1 VISRNLILAAAI
13 ALAGCGLDPQG
24 GYRPMAQA
32 SGSQVSGSMSF
43 DEANAQCWTLA
54 YTLLGGNAM
63 DSARSRTYD
72 TCMHDR
78 GWEDPRMRPQPRAVT
93 VPGSR

>member
-1 VISRNLILAAAI
+1 MVTRGLILAG
-13 ALAGCGLDPQG
+13 ALALSACGLDPQG

-32 SGSQVSGSMSF
+32 SGSQNSDSMSF
-43 DEANAQCWTLA
+43 DTANAQCWTAA

-63 DSARSRTYD
+63 DSARSRAYD

-78 GWEDPRMRPQPRAVT
+78 GWEDPRMRREPRAVT

>member
-1 VISRNLILAAAI
+1 VVTRGLILAG
-13 ALAGCGLDPQG
+13 ALALSACALDPQG
-24 GYRPMAQA
+24 GYQPM
-32 SGSQVSGSMSF
+32 SQPAAAPAANSF
-43 DEANAQCWTLA
+43 NEANAQCWTLA

-63 DSARSRTYD
+63 DSARSRAYE

-78 GWEDPRMRPQPRAVT
+78 GWEDPRMRAQPRAAT